1 MNTHS
6 VPGNE
11 RSNEKEHSHGVG
23 GDRVEGGLDTAQ
35 GRRVPDRRNSS
46 PQCSVQIFLPVRKAA
61 RLIPGPT
68 STRAPPPGYSSV

>member
-23 GDRVEGGLDTAQ
+23 GARVEGGSLTEGIAAPSD
-35 GRRVPDRRNSS
+35 
-46 PQCSVQIFLPVRKAA
+46 SVQMFLPVRKAA
-61 RLIPGPT
+61 RLIPSPT